1 MTVCLQYQSVYVRRD
16 DAAVSKK
23 LQLLVACCLLCALVA
38 RVWVKLES
46 TDVGYQLARERQKTV
61 ALDMERRELEL
72 QLSVLKRPDALAKS
86 ARAMVG
92 LGEHLP
98 GQTIKI
104 SY

>member
-23 LQLLVACCLLCALVA
+23 LHLVVAVCLLCVLAA

-46 TDVGYQLARERQKTV
+46 TDVGYQLASERQKTV

-72 QLSVLKRPDALAKS
+72 QVSVLKRPDALARA
-86 ARAMVG
+86 ARVQAG
-92 LGEHLP
+92 LGDHRP
-98 GQTIKI
+98 SQTIKI